1 MKIMKAIH
9 KSAFLL
15 GALALAAC
23 NEEVDNAYSR
33 HNFVVEINSSAQTV
47 VLDEDAADETA
58 LTVEWTP
65 AAEYG
70 DDYIVTYY
78 YQIEVDGSKSE
89 AVTEYEDTGNFRREY
104 TNADLQGMLVNHFGA
119 LTSSYCDVRF
129 TITVSFDGPTL
140 IIPDEASVSVRVKT
154 YGPKQFEAD
163 ELYMSGS
170 AFETPV
176 QIAASASN
184 PRLFVWTGTLKQ
196 GTVYF
201 PVVYGDENNVIVP
214 ASGADTE
221 IVETPMEAQVLGA
234 DETHGGWKIPADDE
248 YRVTVNLDAKTVTI
262 IPTSSIVE
270 IDKIYLA
277 GTAAPEAEIEVAQ
290 TLENASVYA
299 FRGELNAGTL
309 YLPLLYDEKTEMSF
323 VPAEGDDIHDG
334 EASAYMQVA
343 TSSVAPNNRYWTIP
357 ADGTYRIVVDLDAK
371 TITFRSAATD
381 LKNTVVSFNKTYT
394 EDGTD
399 KANPYEME
407 VTQLWMYGTFNG
419 YDRDPDH
426 SGYFVGINEAYSLKQ
441 SLANPN
447 VFVYKGAV
455 LPRKTAEDGNN
466 KGSGAPSKSQTATVN
481 FKVTPWNYNVYSY
494 GSTADAVQ
502 NQYSGYTEA
511 SLGKVEE
518 LVAGQSH
525 NRYAYFIIPEGCNY
539 VEIDI
544 ENLTVVFDNRE

>member
-1 MKIMKAIH
+1 M
-9 KSAFLL
+9 
-15 GALALAAC
+15 
-23 NEEVDNAYSR
+23 
-33 HNFVVEINSSAQTV
+33 
-47 VLDEDAADETA
+47 
-58 LTVEWTP
+58 
-65 AAEYG
+65 
-70 DDYIVTYY
+70 
-78 YQIEVDGSKSE
+78 
-89 AVTEYEDTGNFRREY
+89 TEYEEDGKFRREY
-104 TNADLQGMLVNHFGA
+104 TNADLQDMLVNHFGA
-119 LTSSYCDVRF
+119 LTSSYCDVRL

-176 QIAASASN
+176 QIAASESN
-184 PRLFVWTGTLKQ
+184 PRLFVWTGTLKP

-234 DETHGGWKIPADDE
+234 DETHGGWKIAAEDE
-248 YRVTVNLDAKTVTI
+248 YRVTVNLDTKTVTI

-323 VPAEGDDIHDG
+323 VPAEGNDIHDG
-334 EASAYMQVA
+334 KASSYKQVA

-381 LKNTVVSFNKTYT
+381 LANMKVSFNKTYT
-394 EDGTD
+394 DDGTPT
-399 KANPYEME
+399 ANPYEME

-419 YDRDPDH
+419 FAKDP
-426 SGYFVGINEAYSLKQ
+426 GYFTGLQEAYSLKQ

-447 VFVYKGAV
+447 VFVYKGQV
-455 LPRKTAEDGNN
+455 LPRQSGKDDIGESHT
-466 KGSGAPSKSQTATVN
+466 GSVN
-481 FKVTPWNYNVYSY
+481 FKVAPWHNNVFCY
-494 GSTADAVQ
+494 GSTAEAKRSEKTGYIEAV
-502 NQYSGYTEA
+502 
-511 SLGKVEE
+511 LGQSQE
-518 LVAGQSH
+518 LVAGQSD

-539 VEIDI
+539 VEVDI
-544 ENLTVVFDNRE
+544 ANLTVVFDNRE

>member
-1 MKIMKAIH
+1 MKAIY
-9 KSAFLL
+9 KSALLL
-15 GALALAAC
+15 GTLALAAC

-47 VLDEDAADETA
+47 ILDEDAADETA

-70 DDYIVTYY
+70 DDYLVTYY

-89 AVTEYEDTGNFRREY
+89 AITEYEDTGNFRREY
-104 TNADLQGMLVNHFGA
+104 TNAELQQMLVDHFGM
-119 LTSSYCDVRF
+119 LTSSYSDMRF

-140 IIPDEASVSVRVKT
+140 IIPDEATVNVRVKT

-163 ELYMSGS
+163 ELYMNGS
-170 AFETPV
+170 AFESPV
-176 QIAASASN
+176 KLTASETN
-184 PRLFVWTGTLKQ
+184 PRLYVWTGSLRQ
-196 GTVYF
+196 GTVFF
-201 PVVYGDENNVIVP
+201 PVVYGDENNAIVP

-221 IVETPMEAQVLGA
+221 IGETPMEAQVLGA

-323 VPAEGDDIHDG
+323 VPAEGNDIHDG
-334 EASAYMQVA
+334 EASSYKQVQ
-343 TSSVAPNNRYWTIP
+343 TSSVATNGSYWTIP
-357 ADGTYRIVVDLDAK
+357 KAGTYRIVVDLDAK
-371 TITFRSAATD
+371 TITFRSADTD
-381 LKNTVVSFNKTYT
+381 LANTKVSFNKTYT
-394 EDGTD
+394 DDGTPT
-399 KANPYEME
+399 ANPYEME

-419 YDRDPDH
+419 YERDPVN
-426 SGYFVGINEAYSLKQ
+426 SNYFLGIDDVYSLKQ

-455 LPRKTAEDGNN
+455 LPRKSGKDGNN
-466 KGSGAPSKSQTATVN
+466 GDKTVTGSVN
-481 FKVTPWNYNVYSY
+481 FKVAPWNYNVYSY
-494 GSTADAVQ
+494 GSTADAKR
-502 NQYSGYTEA
+502 NDHSGYLDA
-511 SLGKVEE
+511 VIGKTEE
-518 LVAGQSH
+518 LVEGQLD
-525 NRYAYFIIPEGCNY
+525 NRFAYFIIPEGCNY
-539 VEIDI
+539 VEVDI
-544 ENLTVVFDNRE
+544 EKMTVVFDVRE

>member
-1 MKIMKAIH
+1 MKAIH
-9 KSAFLL
+9 KLMSFLL
-15 GALALAAC
+15 VCGLAAC

-33 HNFVVEINSSAQTV
+33 HNFIVDITASAQTV
-47 VLDEDAADETA
+47 VLNEDAADETA

-70 DDYIVTYY
+70 NDFIVTYY

-89 AVTEYEDTGNFRREY
+89 AVTEYEDMGNFRREY
-104 TNADLQGMLVNHFGA
+104 TNAELQELLVNHFGM

-129 TITVSFDGPTL
+129 IITVSFDGP
-140 IIPDEASVSVRVKT
+140 IMVVPDEATANVRIKT

-163 ELYMSGS
+163 ELCISGTG
-170 AFETPV
+170 FETPV
-176 QIAASASN
+176 QIAASESN
-184 PRLFVWTGTLKQ
+184 PRLFVWTGTLDE

-221 IVETPMEAQVLGA
+221 IGETPMEAQVLGA
-234 DETHGGWKIPADDE
+234 DETHGGWKIPARDE

-270 IDKIYLA
+270 IEKIYLG
-277 GTAAPEAEIEVAQ
+277 GTAAPAEEIEVAQ

-299 FRGELNAGTL
+299 FRGELNAGKL

-323 VPAEGDDIHDG
+323 VPASGDDIHDG
-334 EASAYMQVA
+334 ETSSYMQVT
-343 TSSVAPNNRYWTIP
+343 TSSVEPNNRYWTIP
-357 ADGTYRIVVDLDAK
+357 EAGTYRIVVDLDAK

-394 EDGTD
+394 SDGTPA
-399 KANPYEME
+399 ANPYEME
-407 VTQLWMYGTFNG
+407 VTQLWMYGTFNN
-419 YDRDPDH
+419 YEKDPDNPQ
-426 SGYFVGINEAYSLKQ
+426 YFEGIDEAYSLKQ

-455 LPRKTAEDGNN
+455 LPRKSGKDGNN
-466 KGSGAPSKSQTATVN
+466 GDKTVTGSVN
-481 FKVTPWNYNVYSY
+481 FKVAPWNYNVYAY
-494 GSTADAVQ
+494 GSTADAKYKE
-502 NQYSGYTEA
+502 YSGYTEA
-511 SLGKVEE
+511 VIGKTETLVE
-518 LVAGQSH
+518 GQGD

-539 VEIDI
+539 VEVDI
-544 ENLTVVFDNRE
+544 ENLTVVFDTRE

>member
-104 TNADLQGMLVNHFGA
+104 TNADLQDMLVNHFGM

-176 QIAASASN
+176 QIAASESN
-184 PRLFVWTGTLKQ
+184 PRLFVWTGTLKP

-234 DETHGGWKIPADDE
+234 DETHGGWKIAAEDE
-248 YRVTVNLDAKTVTI
+248 YRVTVNLDTKTVTI

-309 YLPLLYDEKTEMSF
+309 YLPLLFDEKTEMSF

-334 EASAYMQVA
+334 EASSYKQVL
-343 TSSVAPNNRYWTIP
+343 TSSVATNGSYWTIP
-357 ADGTYRIVVDLDAK
+357 DAGIYRIVVDLDAK
-371 TITFRSAATD
+371 TITFRSADTD

-394 EDGTD
+394 EDGTG
-399 KANPYEME
+399 KADPYEME
-407 VTQLWMYGTFNG
+407 VTRLWMYGTFNG
-419 YDRDPDH
+419 YERDPVN
-426 SGYFVGINEAYSLKQ
+426 SNYFLGIDDVYSLKQ

-455 LPRKTAEDGNN
+455 LPRKSGKDGNN
-466 KGSGAPSKSQTATVN
+466 GDKTVTGSVN
-481 FKVTPWNYNVYSY
+481 FKVAPWNYNVYSY
-494 GSTADAVQ
+494 GSTADAKR
-502 NQYSGYTEA
+502 NDHSGYLDA
-511 SLGKVEE
+511 VIGKTEE
-518 LVAGQSH
+518 LVEGQLD
-525 NRYAYFIIPEGCNY
+525 NRFAYFIIPEGCNY
-539 VEIDI
+539 VEVDI
-544 ENLTVVFDNRE
+544 ANLTVVFDTRE

>member
-47 VLDEDAADETA
+47 ILDEDAADETA

-70 DDYIVTYY
+70 DDYLVTYY

-89 AVTEYEDTGNFRREY
+89 AITEYEDTGNFRREY
-104 TNADLQGMLVNHFGA
+104 TNAELQQMLVDHFGM
-119 LTSSYCDVRF
+119 LTSSYSDMRF

-140 IIPDEASVSVRVKT
+140 IIPDEATVNVRVKT

-163 ELYMSGS
+163 ELYMNGS
-170 AFETPV
+170 AFESPV
-176 QIAASASN
+176 KLTASETN
-184 PRLFVWTGTLKQ
+184 PRLYVWTGSLRQ
-196 GTVYF
+196 GTVFF
-201 PVVYGDENNVIVP
+201 PVVYGDENNAIVP

-221 IVETPMEAQVLGA
+221 IGETPMEAQVVDA
-234 DETHGGWKIPADDE
+234 SESHGGWKIPADDE
-248 YRVTVNLDAKTVTI
+248 YRVTVNMDAETVTI

-277 GTAAPEAEIEVAQ
+277 GTAVSGDEEVEVAQ
-290 TLENASVYA
+290 MLENASVYA
-299 FRGELNAGTL
+299 FRGELKAGTL

-323 VPAEGDDIHDG
+323 VPASGNDIHDG
-334 EASAYMQVA
+334 EASAYMQVT
-343 TSSVAPNNRYWTIP
+343 TSSAVSANRYWTIP
-357 ADGTYRIVVDLDAK
+357 ADGIYRIVVDLTAK

-394 EDGTD
+394 DDGTPT
-399 KANPYEME
+399 ANPYEME
-407 VTQLWMYGTFNG
+407 VTQLWMYGTFNN
-419 YDRDPDH
+419 YAKDTDK
-426 SGYFVGINEAYSLKQ
+426 GYFTGFQEAYSLRQ

-447 VFVYKGAV
+447 VFVYKGQV
-455 LPRKTAEDGNN
+455 LPRQSGKDDIGESHT
-466 KGSGAPSKSQTATVN
+466 GSVN
-481 FKVTPWNYNVYSY
+481 FKVAPWHNNVFCY
-494 GSTADAVQ
+494 GSTAEAKRSEKTGYIEAV
-502 NQYSGYTEA
+502 
-511 SLGKVEE
+511 LGQSQE
-518 LVAGQSH
+518 LVAGQGD

-539 VEIDI
+539 VEVDI
-544 ENLTVVFDNRE
+544 AKMTVVFDVRE

>member
-104 TNADLQGMLVNHFGA
+104 TNADLQDMLVNHFGA

-140 IIPDEASVSVRVKT
+140 IVPDEATVNVRVKT

-163 ELYMSGS
+163 ELYLSGTG
-170 AFETPV
+170 FETPV
-176 QIAASASN
+176 QIVASESN
-184 PRLFVWTGTLKQ
+184 PRLFVWTGTLKP

-221 IVETPMEAQVLGA
+221 IGETPMEAQVLGA

-248 YRVTVNLDAKTVTI
+248 YRVTVNLDTRTVTI

-323 VPAEGDDIHDG
+323 VPAEGNDIHDG
-334 EASAYMQVA
+334 EASSYMQVA

-381 LKNTVVSFNKTYT
+381 LKNT
-394 EDGTD
+394 
-399 KANPYEME
+399 E
-407 VTQLWMYGTFNG
+407 VTYKNTVDNIESYTQEVTELWMYGTFNG
-419 YDRDPDH
+419 FSHD
-426 SGYFVGINEAYSLKQ
+426 SGMEIGFQSKYTLKQ

-455 LPRKTAEDGNN
+455 LPRQSGKDDVGESHT
-466 KGSGAPSKSQTATVN
+466 GSVN
-481 FKVTPWNYNVYSY
+481 FKVSNIQNNVYCY
-494 GSTADAVQ
+494 GSTADAKRGDHT
-502 NQYSGYTEA
+502 GYIEAVIGKTET
-511 SLGKVEE
+511 LVE
-518 LVAGQSH
+518 GQGD

-539 VEIDI
+539 VEVDI
-544 ENLTVVFDNRE
+544 ANLTVVFDNRE

>member
-104 TNADLQGMLVNHFGA
+104 TNADLQDMLVNHFGA

-140 IIPDEASVSVRVKT
+140 IVPDEATVNVRVKT

-163 ELYMSGS
+163 ELYLSGTG
-170 AFETPV
+170 FETPV

-184 PRLFVWTGTLKQ
+184 PRLFVWTGTLKS

-221 IVETPMEAQVLGA
+221 IGETPMEAQVLGA

-334 EASAYMQVA
+334 EASSYMQVA

-357 ADGTYRIVVDLDAK
+357 KAGTYRIVVDLDAK

-381 LKNTVVSFNKTYT
+381 LKNTVVSFKKTYT
-394 EDGTD
+394 EDGTPEAD
-399 KANPYEME
+399 PYEME
-407 VTQLWMYGTFNG
+407 VTRLWMYGTFNG
-419 YDRDPDH
+419 FAKDP
-426 SGYFVGINEAYSLKQ
+426 GYFIGLQEAYSLKQ

-447 VFVYKGAV
+447 VFVYKGQV
-455 LPRKTAEDGNN
+455 LPRQSGKDDIGESHT
-466 KGSGAPSKSQTATVN
+466 GSVN
-481 FKVTPWNYNVYSY
+481 FKVAPWHNNVFCY
-494 GSTADAVQ
+494 GSTADAKRGEKT
-502 NQYSGYTEA
+502 GYIEA
-511 SLGKVEE
+511 VLGQSQG
-518 LVAGQSH
+518 LVAGQGD

-539 VEIDI
+539 VEVDI
-544 ENLTVVFDNRE
+544 ANLTVVFDTRE

>member
-104 TNADLQGMLVNHFGA
+104 TNADLQDMLVNHFGA

-176 QIAASASN
+176 QIAASESN
-184 PRLFVWTGTLKQ
+184 PRLFVWTGTLKP

-234 DETHGGWKIPADDE
+234 DETHGGWKIAAEDE
-248 YRVTVNLDAKTVTI
+248 YRVTVNLDTRTVTI

-323 VPAEGDDIHDG
+323 VPAEGNDIHDG
-334 EASAYMQVA
+334 EASSYMQVA

-381 LKNTVVSFNKTYT
+381 LKNT
-394 EDGTD
+394 
-399 KANPYEME
+399 E
-407 VTQLWMYGTFNG
+407 VTYKNTVDDIESYTQEVTELWMYGTFNG
-419 YDRDPDH
+419 FSHD
-426 SGYFVGINEAYSLKQ
+426 SGMEIGFQSKYTLKQ

-455 LPRKTAEDGNN
+455 LPRQSGKDDVGESHT
-466 KGSGAPSKSQTATVN
+466 GSVN
-481 FKVTPWNYNVYSY
+481 FKVSNIQNNVYCY
-494 GSTADAVQ
+494 GSTADAKRGDHT
-502 NQYSGYTEA
+502 GYIEAVIGKTET
-511 SLGKVEE
+511 LVE
-518 LVAGQSH
+518 GQGD

-539 VEIDI
+539 VEVDI
-544 ENLTVVFDNRE
+544 ANLTVVFDTRE

>member
-1 MKIMKAIH
+1 M
-9 KSAFLL
+9 SFLL
-15 GALALAAC
+15 VCGLAAC

-33 HNFVVEINSSAQTV
+33 HNFVVDITSSAQTV
-47 VLDEDAADETA
+47 VLNEDAAYETA

-70 DDYIVTYY
+70 DEYIVTYY
-78 YQIEVDGSKSE
+78 YQIEVDGSKSD
-89 AVTEYEDTGNFRREY
+89 AVSEYEDTGNFRREY
-104 TNADLQGMLVNHFGA
+104 TNAELQDLLIDHFGML
-119 LTSSYCDVRF
+119 TSTYCDVRF
-129 TITVSFDGPTL
+129 IITVSFDGPTL
-140 IIPDEASVSVRVKT
+140 IIPDEATVNVRVKT
-154 YGPKQFEAD
+154 YGPKQFAAD

-170 AFETPV
+170 AFESPV
-176 QIAASASN
+176 QIAASESN
-184 PRLFVWTGTLKQ
+184 PHLFVWTGTLKQ

-221 IVETPMEAQVLGA
+221 IGETPMEAQVLGA
-234 DETHGGWKIPADDE
+234 DETYGGWKIPADDE

-270 IDKIYLA
+270 IDKIYLG
-277 GTAAPEAEIEVAQ
+277 GTAAPGEEIEVAQ

-334 EASAYMQVA
+334 AASSYKQVL
-343 TSSVAPNNRYWTIP
+343 TSSVATNGSYWTIP
-357 ADGTYRIVVDLDAK
+357 EAGIYRIVVDLDAK

-381 LKNTVVSFNKTYT
+381 LANTKVSFNKTYT
-394 EDGTD
+394 EDGTPA
-399 KANPYEME
+399 ANPYEIE

-419 YDRDPDH
+419 YDRDPVN
-426 SGYFVGINEAYSLKQ
+426 SNYFLGIDDAYSLKQ

-455 LPRKTAEDGNN
+455 LPRKSGNDGNN
-466 KGSGAPSKSQTATVN
+466 GNKPVTGTVN
-481 FKVTPWNYNVYSY
+481 FKVAPWNYNVYSY
-494 GSTADAVQ
+494 GSTADAKR
-502 NQYSGYTEA
+502 NDHSGYTET
-511 SLGKVEE
+511 SLGKTET
-518 LVAGQSH
+518 LVSGQGD
-525 NRYAYFIIPEGCNY
+525 NRFAYFVIPENCNY
-539 VEIDI
+539 VEVDI
-544 ENLTVVFDNRE
+544 EKLTVVFDTRE

>member
-104 TNADLQGMLVNHFGA
+104 TNADLQDMLVNHFGA

-129 TITVSFDGPTL
+129 TITVKFEGPTL
-140 IIPDEASVSVRVKT
+140 IVPDEAMVNVRVKT

-163 ELYMSGS
+163 ELYLSGTG
-170 AFETPV
+170 FETPE
-176 QIAASASN
+176 QIVASESN

-221 IVETPMEAQVLGA
+221 IGETPMAATVLGA

-309 YLPLLYDEKTEMSF
+309 YLPLLFDEKTEMSF

-334 EASAYMQVA
+334 EASSYMQVA

-357 ADGTYRIVVDLDAK
+357 DAGIYRIVVDLDAK

-381 LKNTVVSFNKTYT
+381 LKNTVVSFNKTYK
-394 EDGTD
+394 EDGTPI
-399 KANPYEME
+399 ANPYEME

-419 YDRDPDH
+419 FAKDP
-426 SGYFVGINEAYSLKQ
+426 GYFTGLQEAYSLKQ

-447 VFVYKGAV
+447 VFVYKGQV
-455 LPRKTAEDGNN
+455 LPRQSGKDDIGESHT
-466 KGSGAPSKSQTATVN
+466 GSVN
-481 FKVTPWNYNVYSY
+481 FKVAPWHNNVYCY
-494 GSTADAVQ
+494 GSTAEAKRGEKTGYIEAV
-502 NQYSGYTEA
+502 
-511 SLGKVEE
+511 LGQSQG
-518 LVAGQSH
+518 LVAGQGD

-539 VEIDI
+539 VEVDI
-544 ENLTVVFDNRE
+544 ANLTVVFDTRE

>member
-1 MKIMKAIH
+1 MKAIYRLM
-9 KSAFLL
+9 SFLL
-15 GALALAAC
+15 VCGLAAC

-33 HNFVVEINSSAQTV
+33 HNFVVDITSSAQTV
-47 VLDEDAADETA
+47 VLNEDAAYETA

-70 DDYIVTYY
+70 DEYIVTYY
-78 YQIEVDGSKSE
+78 YQIEVDGSKSD
-89 AVTEYEDTGNFRREY
+89 AVSEYEDTGNFRREY
-104 TNADLQGMLVNHFGA
+104 TNAELQDLLIDHFGML
-119 LTSSYCDVRF
+119 TSTYCDVRF
-129 TITVSFDGPTL
+129 IITVSFDGPTL
-140 IIPDEASVSVRVKT
+140 IIPDEATVNVRVKT
-154 YGPKQFEAD
+154 YGPKQFAAD

-170 AFETPV
+170 AFESPV
-176 QIAASASN
+176 QIAASESN
-184 PRLFVWTGTLKQ
+184 PHLFVWTGTLKQ

-221 IVETPMEAQVLGA
+221 IGETPMEAQVLGA
-234 DETHGGWKIPADDE
+234 DETYGGWKIPADDE

-270 IDKIYLA
+270 IDKIYLG
-277 GTAAPEAEIEVAQ
+277 GTAAPGEEIEVAQ

-334 EASAYMQVA
+334 AASSYKQVL
-343 TSSVAPNNRYWTIP
+343 TSSVATNGSYWTIP
-357 ADGTYRIVVDLDAK
+357 EAGIYRIVVDLDAK

-381 LKNTVVSFNKTYT
+381 LANTKVSFNKTYT
-394 EDGTD
+394 EDGTPA
-399 KANPYEME
+399 ANPYEIE

-419 YDRDPDH
+419 YDRDPVN
-426 SGYFVGINEAYSLKQ
+426 SNYFLGIDDAYSLKQ

-455 LPRKTAEDGNN
+455 LPRKSGNDGNN
-466 KGSGAPSKSQTATVN
+466 GNKPVTGTVN
-481 FKVTPWNYNVYSY
+481 FKVAPWNYNVYSY
-494 GSTADAVQ
+494 GSTADAKR
-502 NQYSGYTEA
+502 NDHSGYTET
-511 SLGKVEE
+511 SLGKTET
-518 LVAGQSH
+518 LVSGQGD
-525 NRYAYFIIPEGCNY
+525 NRFAYFVIPENCNY
-539 VEIDI
+539 VEVDI
-544 ENLTVVFDNRE
+544 EKLTVVFDTRE

>member
-1 MKIMKAIH
+1 MKAIYRLM
-9 KSAFLL
+9 SFLL
-15 GALALAAC
+15 VCGLAAC

-33 HNFVVEINSSAQTV
+33 HNFVVDITSSAQTV
-47 VLDEDAADETA
+47 VLNEDAAYETA

-70 DDYIVTYY
+70 DEYIVTYY
-78 YQIEVDGSKSE
+78 YQIEVDGSKSD
-89 AVTEYEDTGNFRREY
+89 AVSEYEDTGNFRREY
-104 TNADLQGMLVNHFGA
+104 TNAELQDLLIDHFGML
-119 LTSSYCDVRF
+119 TSTYCDVRF
-129 TITVSFDGPTL
+129 IITVSFDGPTL
-140 IIPDEASVSVRVKT
+140 IIPDEATVNVRVKT
-154 YGPKQFEAD
+154 YGPKQFAAD

-170 AFETPV
+170 AFESPV
-176 QIAASASN
+176 QIAASESN
-184 PRLFVWTGTLKQ
+184 PHLFVWTGTLKQ

-221 IVETPMEAQVLGA
+221 IGETPMEAQVLGA
-234 DETHGGWKIPADDE
+234 DETYGGWKIPADDE

-270 IDKIYLA
+270 IDKIYLG
-277 GTAAPEAEIEVAQ
+277 GTAAPGEEIEVAQ

-334 EASAYMQVA
+334 AASSYKQVL
-343 TSSVAPNNRYWTIP
+343 TSSVATNGSYWTIP
-357 ADGTYRIVVDLDAK
+357 EAGIYRIVVDLDAK

-381 LKNTVVSFNKTYT
+381 LANTKVSFNKTYT
-394 EDGTD
+394 EDGTPA
-399 KANPYEME
+399 ANPYEIE

-419 YDRDPDH
+419 YDRDPVN
-426 SGYFVGINEAYSLKQ
+426 SNYFLGIDDAYSLKQ

-455 LPRKTAEDGNN
+455 LPRKSGNDGNN
-466 KGSGAPSKSQTATVN
+466 GNKPVTGTVN
-481 FKVTPWNYNVYSY
+481 FKVAPWNYNVYSY
-494 GSTADAVQ
+494 GSTADAKR
-502 NQYSGYTEA
+502 NDHSGYTET
-511 SLGKVEE
+511 SLGKIET
-518 LVAGQSH
+518 LVSGQGD
-525 NRYAYFIIPEGCNY
+525 NRFAYFVIPENCNY
-539 VEIDI
+539 VEVDI
-544 ENLTVVFDNRE
+544 EKLTVVFDTRE

>member
-1 MKIMKAIH
+1 MKAIY
-9 KSAFLL
+9 KSALLL
-15 GALALAAC
+15 GTLALAAC

-33 HNFVVEINSSAQTV
+33 HNFVVEITSSAQTL
-47 VLDEDAADETA
+47 VLNEAAADETA

-70 DDYIVTYY
+70 DDYLVTYY

-89 AVTEYEDTGNFRREY
+89 AITEYEDTGNFRREY
-104 TNADLQGMLVNHFGA
+104 TNAELQQMLVDHFGM
-119 LTSSYCDVRF
+119 LTSSYSDMRF

-140 IIPDEASVSVRVKT
+140 IIPDEATVNVRVKT

-163 ELYMSGS
+163 ELYMNGS
-170 AFETPV
+170 AFESPV
-176 QIAASASN
+176 KLTASETN
-184 PRLFVWTGTLKQ
+184 PRLYVWTGSLRQ
-196 GTVYF
+196 GTVFF
-201 PVVYGDENNVIVP
+201 PVVYGDENNAIVP

-221 IVETPMEAQVLGA
+221 IGETPMEAQVVDA
-234 DETHGGWKIPADDE
+234 SESHGGWKIPADDE
-248 YRVTVNLDAKTVTI
+248 YRVTVNMDAETVTI

-323 VPAEGDDIHDG
+323 VPASGNDIHDG
-334 EASAYMQVA
+334 EASAYMQVT
-343 TSSVAPNNRYWTIP
+343 TSSAVSANRYWTIP
-357 ADGTYRIVVDLDAK
+357 ADGIYRIVVDLTAK

-394 EDGTD
+394 DDGTPT
-399 KANPYEME
+399 ANPYEME

-419 YDRDPDH
+419 YERDPVN
-426 SGYFVGINEAYSLKQ
+426 SNYFLGIDEAYSLKQ

-455 LPRKTAEDGNN
+455 LPRKSGKDGNN
-466 KGSGAPSKSQTATVN
+466 GDKTVTGSVN
-481 FKVTPWNYNVYSY
+481 FKVAPWNYNVYSY
-494 GSTADAVQ
+494 GSTADAKR
-502 NQYSGYTEA
+502 NDHSGYLDA
-511 SLGKVEE
+511 VIGKTEE
-518 LVAGQSH
+518 LVEGQLD
-525 NRYAYFIIPEGCNY
+525 NRFAYFIIPEGCNY
-539 VEIDI
+539 VEVDI
-544 ENLTVVFDNRE
+544 ANLTVVFDTRE

>member
-1 MKIMKAIH
+1 MKAIYRLM
-9 KSAFLL
+9 SFLL
-15 GALALAAC
+15 VCGLAAC

-33 HNFVVEINSSAQTV
+33 HNFVVDITSSAQTV
-47 VLDEDAADETA
+47 VLNEDAAYETA

-70 DDYIVTYY
+70 DEYIVTYY
-78 YQIEVDGSKSE
+78 YQIEVDGSKSD
-89 AVTEYEDTGNFRREY
+89 AVSEYEDTGNFRREY
-104 TNADLQGMLVNHFGA
+104 TNAELQDLLIDHFGML
-119 LTSSYCDVRF
+119 TSTYCDVRF
-129 TITVSFDGPTL
+129 IITVSFDGPTL
-140 IIPDEASVSVRVKT
+140 IIPDEATVNVRVKT
-154 YGPKQFEAD
+154 YGPKQFAAD

-170 AFETPV
+170 AFESPV
-176 QIAASASN
+176 QIAASESN
-184 PRLFVWTGTLKQ
+184 PHLFVWTGTLKQ

-221 IVETPMEAQVLGA
+221 IGETPMEAQVLGA
-234 DETHGGWKIPADDE
+234 DETYGGWKIPADDE

-270 IDKIYLA
+270 IDKIYLG
-277 GTAAPEAEIEVAQ
+277 GTAAPGEEIEVAQ

-334 EASAYMQVA
+334 AASSYKQVL
-343 TSSVAPNNRYWTIP
+343 TSSVATNGSYWTIP
-357 ADGTYRIVVDLDAK
+357 EAGIYRIVVDLDAK

-381 LKNTVVSFNKTYT
+381 LANTKVSFNKTYT
-394 EDGTD
+394 EDGTPI
-399 KANPYEME
+399 ANPYEIE

-419 YDRDPDH
+419 YDRDPVN
-426 SGYFVGINEAYSLKQ
+426 SNYFLGIDDAYSLKQ

-455 LPRKTAEDGNN
+455 LPRKSGNDGNN
-466 KGSGAPSKSQTATVN
+466 GNKPVTGTVN
-481 FKVTPWNYNVYSY
+481 FKVAPWNYNVYSY
-494 GSTADAVQ
+494 GSTADAKR
-502 NQYSGYTEA
+502 NDHSGYTET
-511 SLGKVEE
+511 SLGKTET
-518 LVAGQSH
+518 LVSGQGD
-525 NRYAYFIIPEGCNY
+525 NRFAYFVIPENCNY
-539 VEIDI
+539 VEVDI
-544 ENLTVVFDNRE
+544 EKLTVVFDTRE

>member
-1 MKIMKAIH
+1 MKAIYRLM
-9 KSAFLL
+9 SFLL
-15 GALALAAC
+15 VCGLAAC

-33 HNFVVEINSSAQTV
+33 HNFVVDITSSAQTV
-47 VLDEDAADETA
+47 VLNEDAAYETA

-70 DDYIVTYY
+70 DEYIVTYY
-78 YQIEVDGSKSE
+78 YQIEVDGSKSD
-89 AVTEYEDTGNFRREY
+89 AVSEYEDTGNFRREY
-104 TNADLQGMLVNHFGA
+104 TNAELQDLLIDHFGML
-119 LTSSYCDVRF
+119 TSTYCDVRF
-129 TITVSFDGPTL
+129 IITVSFDGPTL
-140 IIPDEASVSVRVKT
+140 IIPDEATVNVRVKT
-154 YGPKQFEAD
+154 YGPKQFAAD

-170 AFETPV
+170 AFESPV
-176 QIAASASN
+176 QIAASESN
-184 PRLFVWTGTLKQ
+184 PHLFVWTGTLKQ

-221 IVETPMEAQVLGA
+221 IGETPMEAQVLGA
-234 DETHGGWKIPADDE
+234 DETYGGWKIPADDE

-270 IDKIYLA
+270 IDKIYLG
-277 GTAAPEAEIEVAQ
+277 GTAAPGEEIEVAQ

-334 EASAYMQVA
+334 AASSYKQVL
-343 TSSVAPNNRYWTIP
+343 TSSVATNGSYWTIP
-357 ADGTYRIVVDLDAK
+357 AAGIYRIVVDLDAK

-381 LKNTVVSFNKTYT
+381 LANTKVSFNKTYT
-394 EDGTD
+394 EDGTPI
-399 KANPYEME
+399 ANPYEIE

-419 YDRDPDH
+419 YDRDPVN
-426 SGYFVGINEAYSLKQ
+426 SNYFLGIDDAYSLKQ

-455 LPRKTAEDGNN
+455 LPRKSGNDGNN
-466 KGSGAPSKSQTATVN
+466 GNKPVTGTVN
-481 FKVTPWNYNVYSY
+481 FKVAPWNYNVYSY
-494 GSTADAVQ
+494 GSTADAKR
-502 NQYSGYTEA
+502 NDHSGYTET
-511 SLGKVEE
+511 SLGKIET
-518 LVAGQSH
+518 LVSGQGD
-525 NRYAYFIIPEGCNY
+525 NRFAYFVIPENCNY
-539 VEIDI
+539 VEVDI
-544 ENLTVVFDNRE
+544 EKLTVVFDTRE

>member
-1 MKIMKAIH
+1 
-9 KSAFLL
+9 
-15 GALALAAC
+15 
-23 NEEVDNAYSR
+23 
-33 HNFVVEINSSAQTV
+33 
-47 VLDEDAADETA
+47 
-58 LTVEWTP
+58 
-65 AAEYG
+65 
-70 DDYIVTYY
+70 
-78 YQIEVDGSKSE
+78 
-89 AVTEYEDTGNFRREY
+89 
-104 TNADLQGMLVNHFGA
+104 MLVNHFGA

-184 PRLFVWTGTLKQ
+184 PRLFVWTGTLKP

-221 IVETPMEAQVLGA
+221 IGETPMEAQVLGD
-234 DETHGGWKIPADDE
+234 DETHGGWKIAAEDE
-248 YRVTVNLDAKTVTI
+248 YRVTVNLDTKTVTI

-299 FRGELNAGTL
+299 FRGELKAGTL

-334 EASAYMQVA
+334 KASSYKQVQ
-343 TSSVAPNNRYWTIP
+343 TSSVATNGSYWTIP

-399 KANPYEME
+399 KADPYEME

-419 YDRDPDH
+419 FAKD
-426 SGYFVGINEAYSLKQ
+426 SGYFTGLQDAYSLKQ

-455 LPRKTAEDGNN
+455 LPRKTEKDDIGESHT
-466 KGSGAPSKSQTATVN
+466 GSVN
-481 FKVTPWNYNVYSY
+481 FKVAPWHNNVYCY
-494 GSTADAVQ
+494 GSTAEAKRGEKTGYIEAV
-502 NQYSGYTEA
+502 
-511 SLGKVEE
+511 LGQSQG
-518 LVAGQSH
+518 LVAGQGD
-525 NRYAYFIIPEGCNY
+525 NRYAYFIIPENCNY